1 MISDI
6 FKLAWDRYM
15 LHLGSLIV
23 VTILMFISY
32 LVLLKLT
39 LLGGEL
45 LRPFF
50 LYGMFNVLLN
60 HSDFK
65 IKGVEI
71 LTGDE
76 GETKDFVRAVH
87 KRPERI
93 DINYFLIGFKDKN
106 IAFKILVYGFLKT
119 LFLAI
124 GLMLFVVPGLYFEIA
139 TVFAIPLILQK
150 NLSVINAFKTSIKMV
165 NENFLEI
172 LLIILILI
180 IINGATAFPYGLFSI
195 FTVPFSI
202 AVIAASY
209 EIISGRNSYEE
220 KF

>member
-1 MISDI
+1 MISHI
-6 FKLAWDRYM
+6 FKLAWDRYL

-50 LYGMFNVLLN
+50 LYGMYNVLLN

-71 LTGDE
+71 LTGE
-76 GETKDFVRAVH
+76 NGETENFVKAVH
-87 KRPERI
+87 RRPERI

-106 IAFKILVYGFLKT
+106 IALKLLVYGFLKT
-119 LFLAI
+119 FFLAI
-124 GLMLFVVPGLYFEIA
+124 GLMLFVIPGIYFEIA
-139 TVFAIPLILQK
+139 TVFALPLILQK
-150 NLSVINAFKTSIKMV
+150 KISVTDAFKKSMKMV

-172 LLIILILI
+172 FLIILILI
-180 IINGATAFPYGLFSI
+180 VINGATAFPYGLFSV
-195 FTVPFSI
+195 FTIPFSV
-202 AVIAASY
+202 AVIAAAY
-209 EIISGRNSYEE
+209 EIISGEESYE
-220 KF
+220 K